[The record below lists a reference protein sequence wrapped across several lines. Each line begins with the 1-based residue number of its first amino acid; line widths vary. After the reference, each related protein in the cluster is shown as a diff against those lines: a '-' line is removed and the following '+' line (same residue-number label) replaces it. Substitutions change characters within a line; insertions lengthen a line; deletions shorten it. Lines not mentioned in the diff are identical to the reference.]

1 MKPAASPAAA
11 VSTQAATSDGARD
24 QPAGSAVVLV
34 DTEDESMEPPPRDYI
49 ILSLFSFVYMGNPFC
64 LGLVALIFSIKAR
77 DRKLLG
83 DMEGAQKHAYTAK
96 RFNLLALC
104 FFGLSI
110 FVMVLVYAFLVSN
123 AKRRRV

>member
-11 VSTQAATSDGARD
+11 VSTQPATSDGAPD
-24 QPAGSAVVLV
+24 QPAGSTVVLV
-34 DTEDESMEPPPRDYI
+34 DTADESTEPPRDYI

-77 DRKLLG
+77 DRKLVG
-83 DMEGAQKHAYTAK
+83 DMEGAQRHAYTAK

-110 FVMVLVYAFLVSN
+110 FVIVLVYAFLVSN